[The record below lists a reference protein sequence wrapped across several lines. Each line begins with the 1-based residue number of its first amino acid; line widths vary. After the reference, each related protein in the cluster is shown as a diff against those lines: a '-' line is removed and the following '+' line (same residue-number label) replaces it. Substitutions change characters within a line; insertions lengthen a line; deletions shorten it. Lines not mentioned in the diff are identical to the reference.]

1 MKVTNK
7 TQVFTPECPRL
18 DETGQAGD
26 AGNRRVSNY
35 EVGQY
40 LMEVDE

>member
-1 MKVTNK
+1 MKVPNK
-7 TQVFTPECPRL
+7 TQVFTPECPWL
-18 DETGQAGD
+18 DKTGQAGD

-40 LMEVDE
+40 LMGIDE